1 MYALWYFCFCLEDW
15 KMEIFLT
22 ILAIVAGIAISFIIA
37 TMMSNVAVMK
47 GHGKEVH
54 AFAACFWLGIIG
66 CIYVAAL
73 PDKIAQSQNQKII
86 ELLERDTK

>member
-1 MYALWYFCFCLEDW
+1 MGV
-15 KMEIFLT
+15 FLT
-22 ILAIVAGIAISFIIA
+22 ITAIIVGIVINFIIA
-37 TMMSNVAVMK
+37 SMMSNVAVMK

-73 PDKIAQSQNQKII
+73 PDKIIQSQNKKII
-86 ELLERDTK
+86 ELTERNEAK

>member
-1 MYALWYFCFCLEDW
+1 
-15 KMEIFLT
+15 MEV
-22 ILAIVAGIAISFIIA
+22 ILPLIGVILYIIINFVVAS
-37 TMMSNVAVMK
+37 MMSNVAVMK

-73 PDKIAQSQNQKII
+73 PDKITQSQNKRII
-86 ELLERDTK
+86 ELMERTGMQ